1 MAADVAVLDHLAALL
16 GIDIEVDQL
25 EAIRALYSNGVVHA
39 AEDIMGLRVRGAGAL
54 GTCAGVGASAGGL
67 RLRRRRW
74 PVCAGV
80 GRAGGRRA
88 GMLGR

>member
-1 MAADVAVLDHLAALL
+1 
-16 GIDIEVDQL
+16 
-25 EAIRALYSNGVVHA
+25 
-39 AEDIMGLRVRGAGAL
+39 MGLRVRGAGAL

-88 GMLGR
+88 GML